1 MMPTRLGHTLQP
13 LIGAFNLGILKRRFV
28 TLLSPT

>member
-1 MMPTRLGHTLQP
+1 MLIQLDDSLQP
-13 LIGAFNLGILKRRFV
+13 LIEAFNWDSDLHRFV

>member
-1 MMPTRLGHTLQP
+1 MLIQLDNSLQP
-13 LIGAFNLGILKRRFV
+13 LIEAFNQNSGIHRFV

>member
-1 MMPTRLGHTLQP
+1 MLARLDNSLLS
-13 LIGAFNLGILKRRFV
+13 LIEAFNQDSDIYRFV

>member
-1 MMPTRLGHTLQP
+1 MLILLDDSLQP
-13 LIGAFNLGILKRRFV
+13 LIEAFNQNFHIHRFV